1 MAFIPVPDVAQFN
14 IRGTL
19 DNQRIENPLYFRN
32 VNTWDVEGLEAAAGL
47 VADWFEDN
55 ILPIVTTDYV
65 LREVYAID
73 LTTENS
79 GSATH
84 TVAASTQGLDASPAL
99 PNNVAICVSF
109 RTAQRGRSFR
119 GRNYIAGLTEG
130 DVTGNTIAAAQSSAL
145 VTAYG
150 QLFSLFPPGG
160 AFWVVVSR
168 FTANLPRTVG
178 ISTPV
183 TSVLIVDSTV
193 DSQRRRLPGRGV

>member
-19 DNQRIENPLYFRN
+19 DNQRIENTLYFRN
-32 VNTWDVEGLEAAAGL
+32 VNTWDTEGLEAAAAL

-55 ILPIVTTDYV
+55 ILPVVTTDYV
-65 LREVYAID
+65 LREVYAVD

-84 TVAASTQGLDASPAL
+84 TVAASTQGLDSSPAL

-119 GRNYIAGLTEG
+119 GRNYIAGLTEA
-130 DVTGNTIAAAQSSAL
+130 DVTGNTIGASQSSAL

-168 FTANLPRTVG
+168 FTAGLPRTVG

-183 TSVLIVDSTV
+183 TAVLIVDSTV